1 MKPDFE
7 PTFLVERPATQRIW
21 VVRASGGHY
30 VRHFR
35 HAGVMAIGHLNEIGL
50 SKGALT
56 GANALDI
63 EKELK
68 NANLERKKASIT
80 SHVNQVEA
88 FCIAIKKDD
97 LIVTLDANDFMIGRV
112 LGTAAYIDT
121 DPIVLKSSNGS
132 DDKMVH
138 QLRRQVSW
146 GPYISRKALPVAME
160 MTLFA
165 HQTVFNIDRYWASV
179 YHLLY
184 PCFTFQGRLY
194 LSANIR
200 QQDAID
206 NYSVS
211 QLFGLLSGVEVMAK
225 LLAADSDAWTQYPH
239 NLPELR
245 EELELNLSSRA
256 EFMSPGTVW
265 STLVLDPTGILW
277 AAVIYVMLFGGDLK
291 FFKTDGIIDT
301 HTRQKVWD
309 LVLKLQTTHNVEKVQ
324 KKLKVEVPK
333 LETDNIEVP
342 AQKVKRA
349 RRSAVVVDKKDLDK
363 DL

>member
-1 MKPDFE
+1 MTPDFE

-35 HAGVMAIGHLNEIGL
+35 HAGIVAIGHLNEISLAEGPMP
-50 SKGALT
+50 

-63 EKELK
+63 EKALK
-68 NANLERKKASIT
+68 AVHRDRKKASIT
-80 SHVNQVEA
+80 SHAKQAEA
-88 FCIAIKKDD
+88 FCNAIKKDD
-97 LIVTLDANDFMIGRV
+97 LVVTLDAHGLMVGRV
-112 LGTAAYIDT
+112 ADTAAYIDT
-121 DPIVLKSSNGS
+121 DPIVLTSSDGS
-132 DDKMVH
+132 EDKMRH
-138 QLRRQVSW
+138 QLRRKVSW
-146 GPYISRKALPVAME
+146 GPYISRKAVPLAMD

-165 HQTVFNIDRYWASV
+165 HQTVFNIDRYWPSV

-184 PCFTFQGRLY
+184 PCFTFEGRLY

-211 QLFGLLSGVEVMAK
+211 QLFALLSGVEVMAK
-225 LLAADSDAWTQYPH
+225 LLAADSDAWKQYPQ

-245 EELELNLSSRA
+245 EELELSLSSKA

-265 STLVLDPTGILW
+265 STLLLDSTGILW

-291 FFKTDGIIDT
+291 FFKADGIIDT

-309 LVLKLQTTHNVEKVQ
+309 LVLKLRKTHDVEKVQ

-333 LETDNIEVP
+333 LETESIEVP
-342 AQKVKRA
+342 EQKAKRT
-349 RRSAVVVDKKDLDK
+349 RRTAAVVEKKDLDK

>member
-1 MKPDFE
+1 MKPNFE
-7 PTFLVERPATQRIW
+7 PTFLVERPATQRVW
-21 VVRASGGHY
+21 VIRASGGHY

-35 HAGVMAIGHLNEIGL
+35 QAEVMAIGHLNQIGL
-50 SKGALT
+50 AKGPMT
-56 GANALDI
+56 GTSALDI
-63 EKELK
+63 ETALRK
-68 NANLERKKASIT
+68 ANLDRKKASIT
-80 SHVNQVEA
+80 SHANQVEA

-112 LGTAAYIDT
+112 LGSAAYIDT
-121 DPIVLKSSNGS
+121 DPIVLKNNDGS
-132 DDKMVH
+132 EDKMVH
-138 QLRRQVSW
+138 QLRRKVSW
-146 GPYISRKALPVAME
+146 GPYISRKAVPIAME
-160 MTLFA
+160 MSLFA
-165 HQTVFNIDRYWASV
+165 HQTIFNIDRYWASV

-225 LLAADSDAWTQYPH
+225 LLAADSDAWVQYPD

-245 EELELNLSSRA
+245 EKLKLNLSSKA

-265 STLVLDPTGILW
+265 STLVLDSTGILW

-291 FFKTDGIIDT
+291 FFKADGIIDT

-309 LVLKLQTTHNVEKVQ
+309 LVLKLRKTHDIEKVQ
-324 KKLKVEVPK
+324 QKLKVEVPK
-333 LETDNIEVP
+333 LETEKIEVP
-342 AQKVKRA
+342 AQTAKRT
-349 RRSAVVVDKKDLDK
+349 RRSAAVVDKKDLEK
-363 DL
+363 DQ